1 MLRKSVIL
9 GVVLLLAGGA
19 VLAWGLSD
27 KRKERQQ
34 AACYRRKHAS
44 EMAEYL
50 KQYNEWLRADPKSRS
65 ELPWGL
71 DKYGKAKSRAELSQE
86 QQERLLADLE
96 RLAAG
101 SKDVYPFA
109 EILYGPNWRQE
120 VDKYK
125 KRKET
130 RELIVTSS
138 ILSVVAGGAVLGWW
152 LLLGLGQGIISLL
165 SNFKKLLV
173 RLFSRLRK
181 LRANRL
187 AEGGQKKETAD
198 LEQVRGLTE
207 CESCAG
213 VSQDVVEHGSNQA
226 REDSEVAT
234 NPGWSGSGGSGKR
247 AGAAASVLEN
257 KKIAVLLSDR
267 ESVEFEERLG
277 VEPESSKSDQTE
289 HTHPDRGVGTATLSD
304 SCEDSVGLEDS
315 VKAQTESME
324 KQIAEFKRMT
334 ETVQQTAI
342 EHSEPLNEKLREL
355 TEQVAAIREYASAQ
369 QDRVEKLQDGYDWN
383 IIRNFCLRIIRCIDN
398 LEERM
403 RQLSEQDV
411 EAGQMQEVRD
421 ELIFALESS
430 GVERFEPQINSD
442 YRGQEKRAEVVKEKE
457 YSQKGKMTGKIAQ
470 VIRPGYQYVI
480 NEDNVKVVRT
490 AQVKLYG

>member
-9 GVVLLLAGGA
+9 GVVLLLAGGG

-34 AACYRRKHAS
+34 AACCRRKHAS

-50 KQYNEWLRADPKSRS
+50 KQYNEWVQADPRSRS

-71 DKYGKAKSRAELSQE
+71 DKYGKAKSTAQLQQE

-96 RLAAG
+96 RLATG

-109 EILYGPNWRQE
+109 EILYGANWRQE

-130 RELIVTSS
+130 RELVVTSS
-138 ILSVVAGGAVLGWW
+138 ILSVVAGGAIVGWW
-152 LLLGLGQGIISLL
+152 LLVGLGQGIISL
-165 SNFKKLLV
+165 SSKFKKLV
-173 RLFSRLRK
+173 ARLFRK
-181 LRANRL
+181 LRKPRAKRL
-187 AEGGQKKETAD
+187 VEGGEKEEAG
-198 LEQVRGLTE
+198 LEQVRGLTDF
-207 CESCAG
+207 ESCGG
-213 VSQDVVEHGSNQA
+213 VSGEVVEDGSGQGQA
-226 REDSEVAT
+226 NSEAAT
-234 NPGWSGSGGSGKR
+234 NGGWGRFGGSGKR
-247 AGAAASVLEN
+247 GRAGTSVLEN

-267 ESVEFEERLG
+267 ESEEFEERLA
-277 VEPESSKSDQTE
+277 VEPEGLKSEQEEQTR
-289 HTHPDRGVGTATLSD
+289 PGGGVRTTSPPD
-304 SCEDSVGLEDS
+304 SCEDSAGLEDS
-315 VKAQTESME
+315 LKAQTESLE

-355 TEQVAAIREYASAQ
+355 TEQVAAIRDYASAQ

-411 EAGQMQEVRD
+411 ETGQMEEVRD

-457 YSQKGKMTGKIAQ
+457 YSEKPKMTGKVAQ

-480 NEDNVKVVRT
+480 DEDNVKVVRT

>member
-34 AACYRRKHAS
+34 AGYYRRKHAS

-50 KQYNEWLRADPKSRS
+50 KQYNEWLRADPRSRS

-71 DKYGKAKSRAELSQE
+71 DKYGKAKSTAQLQQE

-96 RLAAG
+96 RLATG

-109 EILYGPNWRQE
+109 EILYGANWRQE

-152 LLLGLGQGIISLL
+152 LLVGLGQGVISLL
-165 SNFKKLLV
+165 SKFKKLFAGL
-173 RLFSRLRK
+173 LSRLRK
-181 LRANRL
+181 LRANHL
-187 AEGGQKKETAD
+187 VEGGQEKETAEV
-198 LEQVRGLTE
+198 EQVPGLTD

-213 VSQDVVEHGSNQA
+213 VPEEVVEHGSRQG
-226 REDSEVAT
+226 RENSEA
-234 NPGWSGSGGSGKR
+234 GWSGLGGTGSR
-247 AGAAASVLEN
+247 AGAATSVLEN

-267 ESVEFEERLG
+267 VSVEFEERLG
-277 VEPESSKSDQTE
+277 VEPEGSKSDQRE
-289 HTHPDRGVGTATLSD
+289 LAHPDRGVGTAALSD

-342 EHSEPLNEKLREL
+342 EHSGPLNEKLREL

-403 RQLSEQDV
+403 VQLSEQDV
-411 EAGQMQEVRD
+411 ETGQMEEVRD

-457 YSQKGKMTGKIAQ
+457 YSQKGKMTGKIAE

>member
-86 QQERLLADLE
+86 RQERLLADLE

-152 LLLGLGQGIISLL
+152 LLLGLGQGIISLS

-173 RLFSRLRK
+173 RLLGRLRK

-187 AEGGQKKETAD
+187 VEAGQTKETAD

-213 VSQDVVEHGSNQA
+213 VSQDVVEHGS
-226 REDSEVAT
+226 
-234 NPGWSGSGGSGKR
+234 GWSGSGGSGKR
-247 AGAAASVLEN
+247 AGTAASVLED

-267 ESVEFEERLG
+267 ESVEYEERLG
-277 VEPESSKSDQTE
+277 TEPEGSKSDQTE
-289 HTHPDRGVGTATLSD
+289 HTHPDRSVRVATLSD

-403 RQLSEQDV
+403 RQFSEQDV
-411 EAGQMQEVRD
+411 ETGQMEEVRD

-457 YSQKGKMTGKIAQ
+457 YSEKGKMTGKIAE

>member
-1 MLRKSVIL
+1 MLKKSVIL
-9 GVVLLLAGGA
+9 GVVLLLVGGA

-50 KQYNEWLRADPKSRS
+50 NQYNEWLRADPRGRS

-71 DKYGKAKSRAELSQE
+71 DQYGKAKSRTELQQE

-130 RELIVTSS
+130 RELIVTGS

-152 LLLGLGQGIISLL
+152 LLVGLGQGIISLL
-165 SNFKKLLV
+165 SNFKKLFV
-173 RLFSRLRK
+173 RLFSRARK

-187 AEGGQKKETAD
+187 VEGGQKEETPD

-213 VSQDVVEHGSNQA
+213 VPQEVVERGSDQG
-226 REDSEVAT
+226 REDSEAAT
-234 NPGWSGSGGSGKR
+234 NSGRSGFGGSGKR
-247 AGAAASVLEN
+247 AGAAASVLED

-277 VEPESSKSDQTE
+277 VEPEGSKSDQTGRA
-289 HTHPDRGVGTATLSD
+289 HPGRGVRTATLPD
-304 SCEDSVGLEDS
+304 SCKDSVGLEDS
-315 VKAQTESME
+315 LRAQTESLE
-324 KQIAEFKRMT
+324 KQIAEFKRMA

-342 EHSEPLNEKLREL
+342 EHSEPLNERLREL
-355 TEQVAAIREYASAQ
+355 TEQVAGIREYASAQ

-383 IIRNFCLRIIRCIDN
+383 IIRNFCVRIIRCIDN

-411 EAGQMQEVRD
+411 ETGQMEEVRD

-430 GVERFEPQINSD
+430 GVEQFEPQINSD

-457 YSQKGKMTGKIAQ
+457 YSQKGKMSGKIAE